1 MKDQGTISLKRADTF
16 SNFIMLQ
23 HSVAAETVASLIICC
38 GEKNRQSSNVIKKK
52 FHTPTRIKKKCIHQ
66 RLVDFAVSS
75 WIWVHLRLH
84 SDRIHCC
91 SRFSRSFC
99 FGCSGAG
106 CKKKHSNLHQ
116 RSWSDSLQSLI
127 LFECNT
133 FIVIVNWCYCV
144 HKKWQYSMTSV

>member
-1 MKDQGTISLKRADTF
+1 MKDQGTTSLKRADTF

-75 WIWVHLRLH
+75 
-84 SDRIHCC
+84 
-91 SRFSRSFC
+91 
-99 FGCSGAG
+99 
-106 CKKKHSNLHQ
+106 
-116 RSWSDSLQSLI
+116 
-127 LFECNT
+127 
-133 FIVIVNWCYCV
+133 
-144 HKKWQYSMTSV
+144 